1 MLYSPLIHRIP
12 HLRLS
17 LKKQNTAYPHV
28 LSAPVR
34 DSNRHGFGL
43 NQHLFGIWHDA
54 VRAYRDSVLST
65 RSLTLLSRAY
75 TRTAATNFPFGTP
88 ACSRIMSRNDRG
100 QKKFSFPLPRRPRSK
115 PQKPHAAAA
124 TDDYDDSTHSTPP
137 SIPSSRRPSRH
148 DETIS
153 KAHQILGT
161 PNTLHHSPSGQSL
174 STSNPGYMSLVI
186 SETSGGSHLDDWN
199 TVSTAESARRP
210 AMSKQP
216 SSNVLGR
223 IYSGERKWGSDH
235 SSTGYRLHPQ
245 ASNSTIRSHYDAKNS
260 PLSIS
265 QQTSDS
271 AIRDRAL
278 RRGRTPVLTDKGYD
292 GYVASAA
299 SPVILDQARKKKEN
313 RKSKPARLD
322 LSRLF
327 PKPKDSGNQRHGNAM
342 LSPTKMVN
350 SPAAMSMNS
359 EYFHH
364 SPSRDRT
371 PQKATKLSHKNST
384 SHYNPSGRR
393 GTSPVRKIERD
404 EYDNAKVHVRRP
416 PKGVQHWFDA
426 LEDDSEESA
435 EEMQKTT
442 ASRAAHS
449 HDEVNRN
456 TSVAQTSQPV
466 GNSVFGSRLQNSTN
480 VYKRDSF
487 ALEDIVD
494 IRHLTSPS
502 QYSVNTY
509 HSQTS
514 SRTKESALSKTN
526 LQDSS
531 VLSFS
536 SSEDEGDTNPTQS
549 RHTFNRQSVDSADYT
564 GDIMI
569 GRAQAYE
576 VRSLHHRQHSAGK
589 MSTHSTSTNAATID
603 IIYTPEPPLP
613 AYRYSRNRTYSGSKR
628 SSHVRQP
635 SVIHEDED
643 SRPRTAFNEPMS
655 PSRRS
660 VASSRTSASAPQP
673 HSDPSRKFMQ
683 VTPEEEALLELMRK
697 KRAAM
702 HKHCGSQSQSRDPSE
717 SGSVCAMDTRAR
729 ERTSSNA
736 SVPHQSSAR
745 GRAARVDGAIG
756 TSQLR
761 DSSVSDAWSD
771 RHHSPASRGRSPR
784 CLVSSSETSRLHRS
798 PPRSPT
804 PAESGTSLTT
814 TDHPSPL
821 PSPMTP
827 GRYVDDL
834 GVNVKVANSDTSNE
848 LDDMSALNQGVVG
861 ASLEN
866 SKSDSSREM
875 NVHRRRR
882 TASSDADMAFPVPP
896 THGIR
901 DLTPVSEAS
910 SRPPSIVEPPAPKP
924 QKRAT
929 RHISELAL
937 GTIETRQRQSS
948 AHSTATR
955 TSSQGSTYVNSAGK
969 TRSRH
974 LSPDCITSNSRTS
987 TDSRDSVS
995 DDILAA
1001 WNSLGGT
1008 Y

>member
-1 MLYSPLIHRIP
+1 
-12 HLRLS
+12 
-17 LKKQNTAYPHV
+17 
-28 LSAPVR
+28 
-34 DSNRHGFGL
+34 
-43 NQHLFGIWHDA
+43 
-54 VRAYRDSVLST
+54 
-65 RSLTLLSRAY
+65 
-75 TRTAATNFPFGTP
+75 
-88 ACSRIMSRNDRG
+88 MSRNDRG
-100 QKKFSFPLPRRPRSK
+100 QKKFSFALPRRPRSK
-115 PQKPHAAAA
+115 SQKTHATTAAA
-124 TDDYDDSTHSTPP
+124 TDDYDDYDDSTRSIPP
-137 SIPSSRRPSRH
+137 SIPNSRRMSRH

-161 PNTLHHSPSGQSL
+161 SNSLHY
-174 STSNPGYMSLVI
+174 STSSPGYTSLVI
-186 SETSGGSHLDDWN
+186 SETSADSHLDDWK
-199 TVSTAESARRP
+199 TVSTAGSSSRP

-235 SSTGYRLHPQ
+235 SSTSYRLHPQ
-245 ASNSTIRSHYDAKNS
+245 ASSSTIRSHYDAKNS

-299 SPVILDQARKKKEN
+299 SPVILDQGRKKKEP

-327 PKPKDSGNQRHGNAM
+327 PKPRDNSNQRHGNAM
-342 LSPTKMVN
+342 LSPTKMVK

-371 PQKATKLSHKNST
+371 PQKPPKSSHNNNT
-384 SHYNPSGRR
+384 SHYNSAEYR

-426 LEDDSEESA
+426 LDDSEESA
-435 EEMQKTT
+435 EEIQKAP
-442 ASRAAHS
+442 ASRAAYS
-449 HDEVNRN
+449 HGEVNR
-456 TSVAQTSQPV
+456 SASDAQTSQPA
-466 GNSVFGSRLQNSTN
+466 GNSVFGPRLQNSTN

-536 SSEDEGDTNPTQS
+536 SSEDEGETNPAQS
-549 RHTFNRQSVDSADYT
+549 RHTLNRQSVDSADYS
-564 GDIMI
+564 GEIMI

-603 IIYTPEPPLP
+603 IIYTPEPPPLP
-613 AYRYSRNRTYSGSKR
+613 TYRYSRNRTYSGSKR
-628 SSHVRQP
+628 TSHVRQP
-635 SVIHEDED
+635 SVILEDED
-643 SRPRTAFNEPMS
+643 SRPRTAFNEPLS

-673 HSDPSRKFMQ
+673 HSDSSRKFMQ

-702 HKHCGSQSQSRDPSE
+702 HRHCGSQSQSRDPSE
-717 SGSVCAMDTRAR
+717 SGSVCAVDTRAR

-736 SVPHQSSAR
+736 SVPHQSSTR
-745 GRAARVDGAIG
+745 GRAARVDVAIG

-784 CLVSSSETSRLHRS
+784 CLVASSETSRRHRS

-848 LDDMSALNQGVVG
+848 LDDMSPLNQGAVG
-861 ASLEN
+861 APLEN
-866 SKSDSSREM
+866 GKSDSSHEM
-875 NVHRRRR
+875 SAHRRRR
-882 TASSDADMAFPVPP
+882 TASSDADMTFPVPP

-924 QKRAT
+924 KKKAT

-937 GTIETRQRQSS
+937 GTIETRPRQSS

-995 DDILAA
+995 DDVLAA